1 MLKIVGVTACT
12 VGIAHTYMAWEKL
25 VNTAEKLGM
34 EAHIETQ
41 GSAGMENQLT
51 DEQIKEANIVV
62 IAADVVITGEDRF
75 KGKPVVKVPTN
86 TAIQTPESLLRTIQK
101 KLQVAN

>member
-12 VGIAHTYMAWEKL
+12 VGIAHTYMAREKL

>member
-1 MLKIVGVTACT
+1 MKIVGVTACT
-12 VGIAHTYMAWEKL
+12 VGIAHTYMAREKMIS
-25 VNTAEKLGM
+25 TAESLGM

-51 DEQIKEANIVV
+51 DEQIQAADVV
-62 IAADVVITGEDRF
+62 IIAADVAITGEDRF
-75 KGKPVVKVPTN
+75 HGKPVVKVPTN

>member
-12 VGIAHTYMAWEKL
+12 VGIAHTYMAREKL
-25 VNTAEKLGM
+25 ISTAEKLGM

-51 DEQIKEANIVV
+51 DEQIKEANIVI
-62 IAADVVITGEDRF
+62 IAADVAITGEDRF
-75 KGKPVVKVPTN
+75 KGKAVVKVPTN

>member
-1 MLKIVGVTACT
+1 MKIVGVTACT
-12 VGIAHTYMAWEKL
+12 VGIAHTYMAREKL
-25 VNTAEKLGM
+25 ISAAENLGM
-34 EAHIETQ
+34 EAHVETQ

-51 DEQIKEANIVV
+51 EQHIKDADIVI
-62 IAADVVITGEDRF
+62 IAADVAITGEDRF
-75 KGKPVVKVPTN
+75 HGKAVVKVPTN

>member
-12 VGIAHTYMAWEKL
+12 VGIAHTYMAREKL

-51 DEQIKEANIVV
+51 EEEIKDADIVI
-62 IAADVVITGEDRF
+62 IAADVAITGEDRF
-75 KGKPVVKVPTN
+75 KGKSVVKVPTN

-101 KLQVAN
+101 KLQVAK

>member
-1 MLKIVGVTACT
+1 MKIVGVTACT
-12 VGIAHTYMAWEKL
+12 VGIAHTYMAREKL

-62 IAADVVITGEDRF
+62 IAADVAITGEDRF